1 MSSDIRLLDPWQI
14 DDTILQARHARLIAF
29 SRHAGTEI
37 ANVSTRLQLLQCG
50 EQLFPLSIND
60 GDEAT
65 DNSYVVSP
73 LTTYSGYASYEL
85 AQIHRPWLSWPLQQ
99 LLRGISHWLQQAAL
113 DRLVQVNNWL
123 LSTNLYPADWQST
136 ESAELTRFLCSHFP
150 EHAIGFRSLNR
161 FSNAHLLEQLQ
172 ACGYVA
178 IPSRQ
183 VYLFDGRS
191 GTQSAFLQR
200 HNTRLDAGLLR
211 NAGYRCLPGAQLQPA
226 DYPRLA
232 QLYRQLYL
240 EKYSPLN
247 PQFSANWLYHGQRD
261 GWLQL
266 CALQNSDGRLDGV
279 VGWFTNEHILTAPIV
294 GYDTALPKKLGLY
307 RQLTRL
313 CLQRAADECKLLNF
327 SSGAADF
334 KRRRGGVA
342 EIEYSMLYVRHLP
355 PARQRAW
362 HMLGRLLH
370 GIGVPL
376 LRRLK
381 L

>member
-1 MSSDIRLLDPWQI
+1 MSRDLRVLDPQQI
-14 DDTILQARHARLIAF
+14 DAPSLLASHAPLIAF
-29 SRHAGTEI
+29 SRHAASEI

-60 GDEAT
+60 GDEAP

-73 LTTYSGYASYEL
+73 LTTYIRYASYEL
-85 AQIHRPWLSWPLQQ
+85 AQIGRPWLSWPLQQ
-99 LLRGISHWLQQAAL
+99 LLRSISHWLQQAEL

-123 LSTNLYPADWQST
+123 LSTNLYPPDWQGGEIAT
-136 ESAELTRFLCSHFP
+136 LTRFLCSQFP
-150 EHAIGFRSLNR
+150 RHAIGLRSLNR
-161 FSNAHLLEQLQ
+161 FSNAQLIDRLL

-183 VYLFDGRS
+183 VYLFDGRA
-191 GTQSAFLQR
+191 GQQSAFLQR
-200 HNTRLDAGLLR
+200 HNTRLDATLLR
-211 NAGYRCLPGAQLQPA
+211 NAGYRCLPGEQLQQD

-247 PQFSANWLYHGQRD
+247 PQFTADWLYHGQRD

-279 VGWFTNEHILTAPIV
+279 VGWFANSHILTAPIV
-294 GYDTALPKKLGLY
+294 GYDTALPQKLGLY
-307 RQLTRL
+307 RQLTQL
-313 CLQRAADECKLLNF
+313 CLQRTANEGKLLNF

-355 PARQRAW
+355 PVRQRAW

-370 GIGVPL
+370 GIGMPL
-376 LRRLK
+376 MRRLK